1 MSVKNRLAAIVA
13 VPAGC
18 VWAFDHFIANM
29 PMVMEGG
36 MVVAGM
42 AVAAVGVE
50 GCRKLLH
57 SVTADKP
64 AEQVAQEAPAQE
76 APAQEAPAQV
86 APEATFPAPMTVQ
99 ALPVASPREDLL
111 RAYQMGA
118 AAAQNV
124 QRIER

>member
-1 MSVKNRLAAIVA
+1 MSVKNRLFSIVGI
-13 VPAGC
+13 PAGA
-18 VWAFDHFIANM
+18 VWLVDSLVVNM
-29 PMVMEGG
+29 PLVMEGA
-36 MVVAGM
+36 VFAGGI
-42 AVAAVGVE
+42 AVAAMGVE

-57 SVTADKP
+57 QVTADKP
-64 AEQVAQEAPAQE
+64 TQEGLPASEPQL
-76 APAQEAPAQV
+76 

>member
-76 APAQEAPAQV
+76 APAQV

-118 AAAQNV
+118 AAQAST
-124 QRIER
+124 QRLER

>member
-76 APAQEAPAQV
+76 APAQV

>member
-36 MVVAGM
+36 VFVAGM
-42 AVAAVGVE
+42 GVAALGVDKL
-50 GCRKLLH
+50 RKLAH
-57 SVTADKP
+57 QVTADKP
-64 AEQVAQEAPAQE
+64 PAQE

>member
-1 MSVKNRLAAIVA
+1 MSVKNKLVSIVA
-13 VPAGC
+13 VPAG
-18 VWAFDHFIANM
+18 VVFVIDNFVTNM
-29 PMVMEGG
+29 PLVMEGG
-36 MVVAGM
+36 AWVAGM

-64 AEQVAQEAPAQE
+64 AEQEGPPASEPQL
-76 APAQEAPAQV
+76 

-118 AAAQNV
+118 AAAANV

>member
-42 AVAAVGVE
+42 AVATIGLE
-50 GCRKLLH
+50 GCRKLLN

-64 AEQVAQEAPAQE
+64 AEQVT
-76 APAQEAPAQV
+76 QEAPAQV

-111 RAYQMGA
+111 RAWQMGA
-118 AAAQNV
+118 AAAANV